1 MPDSVFNTLLD
12 LLRQALPEGV
22 NLPNSY
28 YEAKKI
34 MKELGLG
41 YEKYD
46 ACPNDCTL
54 YWGKDESKIKCDTC
68 KHLRW
73 ERTKDDPTGE
83 KRKVP
88 HKVLWHFPLK
98 PRLQRLFMSSKTASF
113 MKWHVDGRTKDGRMR
128 HPADTPVWQSFDYQ
142 NPEFAKDPR
151 NVRLGLAS
159 DGFNP
164 FKNMNVNHSTWPVVL
179 MPYNLPPWMC
189 MKQPYFMLSLL
200 IPGPYAP
207 GNNIDVYLQ
216 PLIAEL
222 KELWDIG
229 VTTYDASSKENFQ
242 MHAAL
247 LWTISDFPGYAN
259 LSGWSTKGYLAC
271 PVCHKHTVSHHLRHG
286 SKQCYMGHRRFLE
299 KEHPYRKDK
308 RHFDGKEEHGVAPPR
323 LTGDMILEELRSYKI
338 KFGKAV
344 NDNPEL
350 PFNWKKQSIFFDLP
364 YWKNN
369 LLRHC
374 LDVMHIEKNVCET
387 IVRTLLNV
395 DGKYDNLGVRRDLEE
410 MGIRAGL
417 HPITDEFGRAY
428 LPPTCFYLD
437 KKEKELF
444 CKILKKVK
452 VPDGYSATISKSV
465 HLKPPKL
472 TGLKSHDNHI
482 LLQQLL
488 PLCYRKLLPKSV
500 RSPLIKLSKY
510 FRDLCCKALCPRELI
525 RMEKEIA
532 VVLCQLE
539 RVFPPS
545 FFVIMVHLISHLA
558 TEARIA
564 GPVHYRWM
572 YPIERYLCTLKNY
585 VRNRSRPEGSI
596 AEGYL
601 VDECLTFCS
610 LYLSD
615 EVITKFNRSSRNEDG
630 GESSTKGLEIFSIQG
645 RPLGK
650 GNSVVMDDETIKKAH
665 QYVIFNCEAMDPY
678 INQHRKLV
686 EEQHLRSSR
695 HEKERIHSETFA
707 NWFDS
712 HVDDFLPENEVISKD
727 LRLLAKGPNVVGLKY
742 ERYIVNG
749 FRFHTKNLESKR
761 KNQNSGVIVTAIT
774 SSFAS
779 TKDMN
784 PVSSDLAYYGVLKD
798 ILKLDYGGGRRVVLF
813 DCDWVSKWKTLKQD
827 DDGFTLV
834 NFMNVKRHHEPFVLA
849 SQVKQVFYVEDPLDK
864 GWNVVIPTVPRDD
877 LKMDPI
883 DVEMYLQSQP
893 SSSHQS
899 VIFDDINWVRQG
911 VIGEIVDTTR
921 VASSSKG

>member
-1 MPDSVFNTLLD
+1 MQGLLQDALGVLNRDLDMGERLETEQPNIDAEKFYNLINDSKQPLYPNCPQFSKLSFLVRLLHIKCLSKMPDSVFNTLLD

-41 YEKYD
+41 YKKYD

-73 ERTKDDPTGE
+73 EGTKDDPTGE

-179 MPYNLPPWMC
+179 IPYNLPPWMC

-271 PVCHKHTVSHHLRHG
+271 LVCHKHTVSHHLRHG

-299 KEHPYRKDK
+299 NEHPYRKDK

-323 LTGDMILEELRSYKI
+323 LTETKH
-338 KFGKAV
+338 
-344 NDNPEL
+344 
-350 PFNWKKQSIFFDLP
+350 FFDLP

-500 RSPLIKLSKY
+500 LSPLIKLSKY
-510 FRDLCCKALCPRELI
+510 FRDLCCKALCPRELL

-545 FFVIMVHLISHLA
+545 FFVIMVHLTGHLA

-572 YPIERYLCTLKNY
+572 YPIE
-585 VRNRSRPEGSI
+585 S
-596 AEGYL
+596 
-601 VDECLTFCS
+601 
-610 LYLSD
+610 
-615 EVITKFNRSSRNEDG
+615 
-630 GESSTKGLEIFSIQG
+630 
-645 RPLGK
+645 
-650 GNSVVMDDETIKKAH
+650 
-665 QYVIFNCEAMDPY
+665 
-678 INQHRKLV
+678 QHRKLV

-707 NWFDS
+707 NWFDN

-798 ILKLDYGGGRRVVLF
+798 ILELDYGGGQRVVLF
-813 DCDWVSKWKTLKQD
+813 DCDWVSKGKRLKQD